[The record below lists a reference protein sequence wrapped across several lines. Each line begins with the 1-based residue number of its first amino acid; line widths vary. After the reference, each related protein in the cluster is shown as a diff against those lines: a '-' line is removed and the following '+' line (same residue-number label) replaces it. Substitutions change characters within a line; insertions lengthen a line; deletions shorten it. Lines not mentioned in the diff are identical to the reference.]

1 MASMSPASEAAPRSR
16 ARVSKHVIVRA
27 LALGAIYAALSV
39 LIVVVT
45 AFGNAAGATFWP
57 GAGLTVAVLLR
68 RPKREWP
75 YYIAAFAMAEASVD
89 LQAGY
94 SVALAVGWAVA
105 NTAEPLVSA
114 LLLRRRGAG
123 APDFA
128 KRADLARFVFAAI
141 VVGPFVGALIGTA
154 VGVVFEG
161 DPWWPRLPRWYVG
174 DAMGVLVVAPALL
187 ILWPPGVPRTSR
199 GAMPS
204 LLSLAIVTCVVLGPW
219 GFAAAAGLPFLI
231 LPLLT
236 VIALRFGLRGAAGGV
251 LIVATIIEAVT
262 ASGHGPFADDAG
274 GAFHGLVVAQMFL
287 AMCAVTTYVVAVLG
301 GELTTGAKLEDELR
315 AQALRDSLTGL
326 ANRRLLFDRIEQAS
340 RRLVRR
346 PGAVALL
353 FIDLDAFK
361 AVNDTFGHAVGDHIL
376 VQSADRLSHIV
387 RDEDS
392 VSRIGGDEFLILAE
406 DLRDAGDAHE
416 LAARVVRAF
425 DEPFQSAA
433 GPLHLT
439 ASVGIATIT
448 EPTSDPEAYLSG
460 ADRAMYC
467 AKRAGGDRIAAA

>member
-1 MASMSPASEAAPRSR
+1 MASLSSASEAVRRSR
-16 ARVSKHVIVRA
+16 ARFCEHAIVRA
-27 LALGAIYAALSV
+27 LALGATYAALSV
-39 LIVVVT
+39 LIVIVT
-45 AFGNAAGATFWP
+45 AFGNASGATFWP
-57 GAGLTVAVLLR
+57 GAGLTVATLLL

-75 YYIAAFAMAEASVD
+75 YYIAAFAIAEAGVD
-89 LQAGY
+89 LWAGY

-123 APDFA
+123 APDFS
-128 KRADLARFVFAAI
+128 KRADLARFVVAAI
-141 VVGPFVGALIGTA
+141 VIGPLVGALIGTA
-154 VGVVFEG
+154 VGVAFEG

-174 DAMGVLVVAPALL
+174 DAIGVLVIAPALL
-187 ILWPPGVPRTSR
+187 ILWPPGVPSTRR
-199 GAMPS
+199 GMMPS
-204 LLSLAIVTCVVLGPW
+204 LLILTIVTCAALGPW
-219 GFAAAAGLPFLI
+219 RFAAATGLPFLI
-231 LPLLT
+231 LPVLT

-287 AMCAVTTYVVAVLG
+287 AMCAVTTYVVAVLA
-301 GELTTGAKLEDELR
+301 GELTTGAKLEHELR
-315 AQALRDSLTGL
+315 AQAGRDSLTGL

-340 RRLVRR
+340 RRLARR
-346 PGAVALL
+346 PGVVALI

-361 AVNDTFGHAVGDHIL
+361 AVNDSFGHAVGDHIL
-376 VQSADRLSHIV
+376 VQSADRLSQIV

-406 DLRDAGDAHE
+406 DLRDVTDAHD
-416 LAARVVRAF
+416 LAARVVHAF
-425 DEPFQSAA
+425 DEPFESAA
-433 GPLHLT
+433 GPLQLT

-448 EPTSDPEAYLSG
+448 EPITDPEAYLSG
-460 ADRAMYC
+460 ADRAMYS